1 METVGSLIFLAF
13 LVLLPLAMVVLLV
26 VLLVKR
32 RDVAR
37 TWRESGARIGFA
49 FLEPDSPGRAR
60 FADRIGETLFT
71 LHPRSDHD
79 ITHALEGEVDGHG
92 AWVAYAQTVNKAAAN
107 QRHAVTRMTTCVAA
121 SGLDEILL
129 VARPTNARLGASLL
143 EHAGGLVRPDSE
155 RWSWAITNDPA
166 ILDDLDPATT
176 TMDALRSLLQPG
188 DSLVVFPELL
198 VHLRQLDNSLHTGAI
213 GSYIEETPA
222 RARAL
227 TGLSRSLSRVPG

>member
-1 METVGSLIFLAF
+1 
-13 LVLLPLAMVVLLV
+13 MVVLLV

-37 TWRESGARIGFA
+37 TWSESGERIGFA
-49 FLEPDSPGRAR
+49 FLEPDTPARAR

-71 LHPRSDHD
+71 LHPRSDHH
-79 ITHALEGEVDGHG
+79 IAHALEGEVDGHE
-92 AWVAYAQTVNKAAAN
+92 AWVAYAQTVNRAATN
-107 QRHAVTRMTTCVAA
+107 QRHAVTRMATCVAV

-143 EHAGGLVRPDSE
+143 EHADGLVRPDSE
-155 RWSWAITNDPA
+155 RWSWALTNDA
-166 ILDDLDPATT
+166 AALDDIDPGAP
-176 TMDALRSLLQPG
+176 TMDELRSLLEPG

-198 VHLRQLDNSLHTGAI
+198 VHLRQLDNSIHTGAI

-227 TGLSRSLSRVPG
+227 VGLSRSLSRVPR